1 MGKIYLFKDQDD
13 YVKDLTNDNII
24 NVIGTKGSGKTTTS
38 LNYINDDEYI
48 VINCDNLFKDR
59 HTLEESEELTSIRKM
74 LNDKYGLLN
83 PNDDFTNCY
92 NDIIKYILSKNK
104 KGLIEGNSIQN
115 VEFNSLKGRI
125 VIKRTALFKSFKRAV
140 KRDFKNEYYMNLE
153 KEKHK
158 YLYKLIRLYKITKR
172 RLNVFKHAK
181 DIEKILDKLEK
192 LS

>member
-24 NVIGTKGSGKTTTS
+24 NVIGTKGSGKTTIS

-48 VINCDNLFKDR
+48 VINCDNIFKDR
-59 HTLEESEELTSIRKM
+59 HTLEESEELTSIKKM

-83 PNDDFTNCY
+83 INDDFTNCY

-125 VIKRTALFKSFKRAV
+125 VIKRTALLKSFKRAV
-140 KRDFKNEYYMNLE
+140 KRDLKNEYYMNLE

-172 RLNVFKHAK
+172 RLNVFKQAK
-181 DIEKILDKLEK
+181 EIEKIINKLEK
-192 LS
+192 FS